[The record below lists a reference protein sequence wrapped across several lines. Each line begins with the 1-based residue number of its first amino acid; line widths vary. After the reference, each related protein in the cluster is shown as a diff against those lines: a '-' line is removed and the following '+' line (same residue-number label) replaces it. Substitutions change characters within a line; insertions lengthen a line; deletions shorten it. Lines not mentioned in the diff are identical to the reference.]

1 MLNRDLGRLVR
12 LASAGDQTAW
22 TALVRSLSVV
32 VRNAAHASTLCDAD
46 VRDVCQDAWLA
57 LVGKRCSLDHP
68 ERLPGWLAT
77 AARRC
82 AHRRV
87 MKRRSDVPLA
97 CRAEL
102 AAASPE
108 QLILL
113 TERDKMLWNA
123 VASLPRR
130 SRALM
135 WLLAH
140 YPELTQQEIATE
152 LGIRPGSV
160 GPLRRRCLDRLRH
173 LLVTEGFD

>member
-22 TALVRSLSVV
+22 DALVRSLSVV

-46 VRDVCQDAWLA
+46 VRDVCQDAWLS
-57 LVGKRCSLDHP
+57 LVGKQCSLDHP

-97 CRAEL
+97 CRAEH
-102 AAASPE
+102 AAASAE
-108 QLILL
+108 QLVLL
-113 TERDKMLWNA
+113 TERDKMLWKA

-140 YPELTQQEIATE
+140 YPELTQHEIAAE